1 MNELFTIRAR
11 GKNKKGAIYVID
23 YVYEDELRHHG
34 IDGMRWGKRNG
45 PPYPLRPEDHSAAE
59 KKAAQ
64 SNSHYSAKSNEK
76 SGGESKAADLK
87 KNKVE
92 TNSKVNNQNNEKEKL
107 AEQVKELVNERRGKS
122 SDYLNSR
129 RTDFDNMSNEELRN
143 LVNRLQ
149 LEKQYSDITKT
160 DKNAELRDVVNRLQL
175 EKQYKDLTQKRVT
188 DGRTFVTK
196 TKDAFNTVAGFSDSA
211 LKIYKNYKEF
221 KKILGN

>member
-11 GKNKKGAIYVID
+11 GKNKKGAIYVIY

-34 IDGMRWGKRNG
+34 ILGQRKGIKNG

-59 KKAAQ
+59 KKAA
-64 SNSHYSAKSNEK
+64 SNSHYSFRSNEK
-76 SGGESKAADLK
+76 SESESKSADLK

-92 TNSKVNNQNNEKEKL
+92 TNPKVNNQNNEKEKL
-107 AEQVKELVNERRGKS
+107 AEQVKELVKEQRGKS

-175 EKQYKDLTQKRVT
+175 EKQYKDLTQKHVT

-196 TKDAFNTVAGFSDSA
+196 TKDAFNTVAGLSDSA